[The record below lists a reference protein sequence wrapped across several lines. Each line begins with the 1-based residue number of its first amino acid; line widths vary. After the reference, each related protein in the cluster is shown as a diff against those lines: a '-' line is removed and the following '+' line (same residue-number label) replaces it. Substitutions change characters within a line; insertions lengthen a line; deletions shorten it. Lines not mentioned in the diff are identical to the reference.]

1 MTKKI
6 DLMQKIKPDEI
17 SEAIRQRPNDALAVG
32 RTILANERTLL
43 SFLRT
48 GIGLLGG
55 GIGIVGF
62 VERPL
67 IVALGWLA
75 IVVSLPLLIWGIRS
89 YIKMKR
95 LLTEVGIE
103 IALEKKDSEK

>member
-1 MTKKI
+1 MPK
-6 DLMQKIKPDEI
+6 LEQQNI
-17 SEAIRQRPNDALAVG
+17 SEAIKQRSTDALAFG
-32 RTILANERTLL
+32 RTAMANERTLL
-43 SFLRT
+43 AFLRT

-62 VERPL
+62 VELPF

-75 IVVSLPLLIWGIRS
+75 IAVSVPLLIWGIWR

-95 LLTEVGIE
+95 LLKEVGSE
-103 IALEKKDSEK
+103 IFFPERDPE

>member
-1 MTKKI
+1 
-6 DLMQKIKPDEI
+6 MQKITQVEI
-17 SEAIRQRPNDALAVG
+17 SEAIKQKPTDALAVG

-48 GIGLLGG
+48 GVGLLGG

-67 IVALGWLA
+67 IVAFGWIA
-75 IVVSLPLLIWGIRS
+75 IFVSLPLLIWGIRS

-95 LLTEVGIE
+95 LLTDVGIE
-103 IALEKKDSEK
+103 IALAKKESEI